1 MADVK
6 NLVIGSTTVGANYLK
21 HTIATS
27 DAGRTLIV
35 KVTKAAGAA
44 INDADLNAVINYM
57 TLAHG
62 SLGDGDS
69 AFTVA
74 GVGTAAGAAFVSGTT
89 TAVFLRLQGTGVLTD
104 DATDFGGVTGMIVET
119 VAIFQPAK

>member
-6 NLVIGSTTVGANYLK
+6 DLVVGNTTVGANYLK

-35 KVTKAAGAA
+35 SVSKTD
-44 INDADLNAVINYM
+44 ITDAELNTVINFM
-57 TLAHG
+57 TISKG
-62 SLGDGDS
+62 SSGLGDS

-74 GVGTAAGAAFVSGTT
+74 GVGTANGSPFVAGTT
-89 TAVFLRLQGTGVLTD
+89 DVVYLRLQGTGVLTPGS
-104 DATDFGGVTGMIVET
+104 DFAGVTGAT
-119 VAIFQPAK
+119 VAVVCVFQPAK

>member
-6 NLVIGSTTVGANYLK
+6 NLAFGATTVGANYLK
-21 HTIATS
+21 HSIATS

-35 KVTKAAGAA
+35 SVSKTDMS
-44 INDADLNAVINYM
+44 DAELQSVINYM

-74 GVGTAAGAAFVSGTT
+74 GLGTATGAPFVAGTT
-89 TAVFLRLQGTGVLTD
+89 DVVFLRLQGTGVLTPGAD
-104 DATDFGGVTGMIVET
+104 YAGVTGAT
-119 VAIFQPAK
+119 VAVVAVFQPAK